1 MAADPAV
8 PGAFVG
14 LSRERRAATPASSLA
29 GAGTRAARRRRCGP
43 AGRPGSTGSI
53 AGYSSCPDGRAV
65 IVEAAGTGPGDAGL
79 VYVQIAP
86 PAGSGPAFVDTLL
99 AGVRVR

>member
-1 MAADPAV
+1 MA
-8 PGAFVG
+8 
-14 LSRERRAATPASSLA
+14 L
-29 GAGTRAARRRRCGP
+29 
-43 AGRPGSTGSI
+43 
-53 AGYSSCPDGRAV
+53 YSSCPGAKTV
-65 IVEAAGTGPGDAGL
+65 IVETAGVGPGDAGL